1 MVRAAKQKAPKF
13 SPMQDRISRIK
24 FLTTDELKRLI
35 RVTKDKRDKAI
46 FLTAYRHGLRAS
58 EVGLLQINDVDFKG
72 LRITIHRVKGSRS
85 GTYPMQPDEAR
96 ILKSYVRSRE
106 DSSPYLFISNRG
118 TPIQRVMLHYLMKH
132 YGDLAKLPED
142 KYAKTFNR
150 HSPTRRRPGFALC
163 AGLARPLQ
171 HSKHSDLYLPEHGH
185 ESAEGQ
191 SRLYETPQV
200 LIINFNIY
208 VSMLTLS

>member
-1 MVRAAKQKAPKF
+1 MKVAKPKQKTPKP
-13 SPMQDRISRIK
+13 SPMPDRISRIK

-35 RVTKDKRDKAI
+35 NVIKDKRDKAI
-46 FLTAYRHGLRAS
+46 FVTAYRHGLRAS

-72 LRITIHRVKGSRS
+72 LRVTIHRVKGSRS

-132 YGDLAKLPED
+132 YQPLAKLPEE
-142 KYAKTFNR
+142 KQHFHVLR
-150 HSPTRRRPGFALC
+150 HSIATHLLDAGQDLRFVQDWLGHSNIQNTVIYTYLSSTTREQK
-163 AGLARPLQ
+163 ARAAFM
-171 HSKHSDLYLPEHGH
+171 KLP
-185 ESAEGQ
+185 
-191 SRLYETPQV
+191 R
-200 LIINFNIY
+200 F
-208 VSMLTLS
+208 

>member
-1 MVRAAKQKAPKF
+1 MVRKAKPNARIS

-35 RVTKDKRDKAI
+35 SVTKDKRDKAI

-58 EVGLLQINDVDFKG
+58 EVGLLQINDADFKG

-132 YGDLAKLPED
+132 YGGLAKLPED
-142 KYAKTFNR
+142 KQHFHTLR
-150 HSPTRRRPGFALC
+150 HSIATHLLDAGQDLRFVQDWLGHSNIQNTVIYTYLSSTTRQQK
-163 AGLARPLQ
+163 ARAAFM
-171 HSKHSDLYLPEHGH
+171 KLPK
-185 ESAEGQ
+185 
-191 SRLYETPQV
+191 
-200 LIINFNIY
+200 F
-208 VSMLTLS
+208 